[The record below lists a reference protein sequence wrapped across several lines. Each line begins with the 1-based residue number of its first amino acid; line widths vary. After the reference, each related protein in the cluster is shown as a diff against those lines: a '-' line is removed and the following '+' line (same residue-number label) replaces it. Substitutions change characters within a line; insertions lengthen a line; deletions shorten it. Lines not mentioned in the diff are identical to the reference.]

1 MFPAHT
7 LVSQDGITA
16 VADPEPTLH
25 TSSTAKAYA
34 HILRD
39 FINQSSLPAWDKRMV
54 PSNGFWR
61 LVIVREAS
69 FSIQHLTCS

>member
-1 MFPAHT
+1 MCFLLSP
-7 LVSQDGITA
+7 QDGITA

-39 FINQSSLPAWDKRMV
+39 FINQSNLPAWDKRMV

-61 LVIVREAS
+61 LVVVREVS
-69 FSIQHLTCS
+69 YSDQQCTCP